1 MQTRRTGVFEE
12 AEVLGFRAR
21 VFEPFPLP
29 PDPPLRVD
37 AELRNALDAALLSL
51 GRLDS
56 ITTLLPDRSLF
67 LYM

>member
-1 MQTRRTGVFEE
+1 
-12 AEVLGFRAR
+12 VLGFRAR